1 MVTTPQARAPAAE
14 VWLATPVAAL
24 LFDPSSLGAADRAVW
39 DGLHTARR
47 REDWASS
54 RALLAAVP
62 GADGHASSL
71 SHSRGFAAL
80 ARAPGRVAVGV
91 DVEWLSR
98 RDFLSMARMAYAPA
112 EADELASLED
122 ATRLRDR
129 FYEAWTLKEAFA
141 KALRLRL
148 ADALGQCRFNGA
160 DDAAAARVPTTRPWS
175 ATVFAPRPQLR
186 LAVVLVADDSAA
198 VPTVLRTLEWPPGHA
213 VTWPVVR
220 RLACAAGAGVSAAT
234 C

>member
-1 MVTTPQARAPAAE
+1 MLTRHPDRAAAAE
-14 VWLATPVAAL
+14 VWLATPAAAL
-24 LFDPSSLGAADRAVW
+24 LFDPSELNAPDRTAW

-62 GADGHASSL
+62 ATDGHVRSL

-80 ARAPGRVAVGV
+80 ARAPAQVAVGV
-91 DVEWLSR
+91 DVEWMSK
-98 RDFLSMARMAYAPA
+98 RDFLSMARMAYAPD

-122 ATRLRDR
+122 ATSLRDR
-129 FYEAWTLKEAFA
+129 FYESWTLKEAFA
-141 KALRLRL
+141 KALRLPL
-148 ADALGQCRFNGA
+148 ADALGQCRFIGA
-160 DDAAAARVPTTRPWS
+160 DDAATARVPITRPWS

-186 LAVVLVADDSAA
+186 LAVVLVADDGAA
-198 VPTVLRTLEWPPGHA
+198 VPSVLHTLEWPPRQVA
-213 VTWPVVR
+213 AWRVVR
-220 RLACAAGAGVSAAT
+220 RLAGAGGAMAAT

>member
-1 MVTTPQARAPAAE
+1 MTKPAVPSAADL
-14 VWLATPVAAL
+14 WLATPAAAL
-24 LFDPSSLGAADRAVW
+24 LFDPSRLSAADRAEW

-54 RALLAAVP
+54 RALLASVP
-62 GADGHASSL
+62 VADVLASSL

-80 ARAPGRVAVGV
+80 ARTPRQVAVGV
-91 DVEWLSR
+91 DVEWLST

-112 EADELASLED
+112 EADELAALGD
-122 ATRLRDR
+122 PVGLRGR

-141 KALRLRL
+141 KALRLPL
-148 ADALGQCRFNGA
+148 ADALGQCWFTGPDEA
-160 DDAAAARVPTTRPWS
+160 GTARVPTKRPWS

-186 LAVVLVADDSAA
+186 LAVVMVGDEGAA
-198 VPTVLRTLEWPPGHA
+198 VPSVVHTLEWPPGHA
-213 VTWPVVR
+213 VAWPVVR
-220 RLACAAGAGVSAAT
+220 RLAGGGSTGATA

>member
-1 MVTTPQARAPAAE
+1 MLTTRPARAVAGE
-14 VWLATPVAAL
+14 VWLATPAAAL
-24 LFDPSSLGAADRAVW
+24 LFDPSWLGAADRADW
-39 DGLHTARR
+39 NGLHTARR

-62 GADGHASSL
+62 GAGGHASSL
-71 SHSRGFAAL
+71 SHSRGFAAF

-91 DVEWLSR
+91 DVEWLST

-112 EADELASLED
+112 EAEELASLED
-122 ATRLRDR
+122 AASRRDR

-141 KALRLRL
+141 KALRLPL
-148 ADALGQCRFNGA
+148 ADALGQCRFTGA
-160 DDAAAARVPTTRPWS
+160 DDASTARVPTALPWR

-186 LAVVLVADDSAA
+186 LAVAMVGHDRAA
-198 VPTVLRTLEWPPGHA
+198 VPAVLHTREWPAGDA
-213 VTWPVVR
+213 VSWPVVR
-220 RLACAAGAGVSAAT
+220 RLASGGSAGAAA

>member
-1 MVTTPQARAPAAE
+1 MTKPAGPSAADL
-14 VWLATPVAAL
+14 WLATPAAAL
-24 LFDPSSLGAADRAVW
+24 LLDPSRLSAADRAEW

-54 RALLAAVP
+54 RALLASVP
-62 GADGHASSL
+62 VADVLASSL

-80 ARAPGRVAVGV
+80 ARTPRQVAVGV
-91 DVEWLSR
+91 DVEWLST

-112 EADELASLED
+112 EADELAALGD
-122 ATRLRDR
+122 PAGLRGR

-141 KALRLRL
+141 KALRLPL
-148 ADALGQCRFNGA
+148 ADALGQCRFTGA
-160 DDAAAARVPTTRPWS
+160 DDVATARVPTSRPWS

-186 LAVVLVADDSAA
+186 LAVVMVADDSAA
-198 VPTVLRTLEWPPGHA
+198 VPSVLHTLEWPSGHA
-213 VTWPVVR
+213 VAWRVVR
-220 RLACAAGAGVSAAT
+220 RLAGGGGAMAAT

>member
-1 MVTTPQARAPAAE
+1 MLTTRPARVVAAE
-14 VWLATPVAAL
+14 VWLATPAAAL
-24 LFDPSSLGAADRAVW
+24 LFDPARLGAADRAEW
-39 DGLHTARR
+39 NGLHTARR

-80 ARAPGRVAVGV
+80 ARAPGQVAIGV
-91 DVEWLSR
+91 DVEWLSS
-98 RDFLSMARMAYAPA
+98 RDFLNMARTAYAPA

-122 ATRLRDR
+122 AASLRDR

-141 KALRLRL
+141 KALRLPL
-148 ADALGQCRFNGA
+148 ADALGRCRFTGA
-160 DDAAAARVPTTRPWS
+160 DDAATARVPTTRPWS
-175 ATVFAPRPQLR
+175 ATVFAPRPLLR
-186 LAVVLVADDSAA
+186 LAVVLVAEDGAA
-198 VPTVLRTLEWPPGHA
+198 VPSVLQTLEWPPGHA
-213 VTWPVVR
+213 VAWQVVR
-220 RLACAAGAGVSAAT
+220 RLAGGGGAMAAT

>member
-1 MVTTPQARAPAAE
+1 MVDTQPAGTVAAE
-14 VWLATPVAAL
+14 VWLATPEAAL
-24 LFDPSSLGAADRAVW
+24 LFDPSRLGAADRAAW
-39 DGLHTARR
+39 YGLHTPRR

-62 GADGHASSL
+62 AAHGHASSL

-80 ARAPGRVAVGV
+80 ARAPGQVAVGV
-91 DVEWLSR
+91 DVEWLST

-122 ATRLRDR
+122 AASLRDR
-129 FYEAWTLKEAFA
+129 FYQAWTLKEAFA
-141 KALRLRL
+141 KALRLPL
-148 ADALGQCRFNGA
+148 ADALGQCRFTGA
-160 DDAAAARVPTTRPWS
+160 DDAATARVPTTRPWW

-186 LAVVLVADDSAA
+186 LAVVMIAEDGAA
-198 VPTVLRTLEWPPGHA
+198 VPAVLHTMEWPQGRA
-213 VTWPVVR
+213 TAWPVVR
-220 RLACAAGAGVSAAT
+220 RLAGGGGAMAAT

>member
-1 MVTTPQARAPAAE
+1 MLTTRPARAVAAE
-14 VWLATPVAAL
+14 VWLATPAAAL
-24 LFDPSSLGAADRAVW
+24 LFDPSRLGVEDRAGW

-80 ARAPGRVAVGV
+80 ARAPGQVAVGV
-91 DVEWLSR
+91 DVEWLST
-98 RDFLSMARMAYAPA
+98 RDFVSMARTAYAPA
-112 EADELASLED
+112 EADELASLAD
-122 ATRLRDR
+122 AASLRER

-141 KALRLRL
+141 KALRLPL
-148 ADALGQCRFNGA
+148 ADALGQCRFTGA
-160 DDAAAARVPTTRPWS
+160 DDVATARVPTSRPWS

-186 LAVVLVADDSAA
+186 LAVVMVADDSAA
-198 VPTVLRTLEWPPGHA
+198 VPSVLHTLEWPSGHA
-213 VTWPVVR
+213 VAWRVVR
-220 RLACAAGAGVSAAT
+220 RLAGGGGAMAAT

>member
-1 MVTTPQARAPAAE
+1 MLTTRPARAVAAE
-14 VWLATPVAAL
+14 VWLATPAAAL
-24 LFDPSSLGAADRAVW
+24 LFDPLRLGAGDRAEW

-54 RALLAAVP
+54 RALLAAAP

-91 DVEWLSR
+91 DVEWLTR
-98 RDFLSMARMAYAPA
+98 RDFLSMARMAYAPD
-112 EADELASLED
+112 EADEFASLED
-122 ATRLRDR
+122 AATLRDR

-141 KALRLRL
+141 KALRLPL
-148 ADALGQCRFNGA
+148 ADALGQCRFTGA
-160 DDAAAARVPTTRPWS
+160 DDAATARVPTTRPWS

-186 LAVVLVADDSAA
+186 LAVVMVADDGAEVPAA
-198 VPTVLRTLEWPPGHA
+198 LHTQEWPVGHA
-213 VTWPVVR
+213 TAWQVVR
-220 RLACAAGAGVSAAT
+220 RLAGGGGAMAAT

>member
-1 MVTTPQARAPAAE
+1 MTPPAEPPAAD
-14 VWLATPVAAL
+14 VWLATPAAAL
-24 LFDPSSLGAADRAVW
+24 LFDPSRLGAADRTEW
-39 DGLHTARR
+39 NGLHTARR

-62 GADGHASSL
+62 GAEGHASSL

-80 ARAPGRVAVGV
+80 ARAPRRVAVGV
-91 DVEWLSR
+91 DVEWLST

-122 ATRLRDR
+122 AASLRDR

-141 KALRLRL
+141 KALRLPL
-148 ADALGQCRFNGA
+148 ADALGQCRFSGA
-160 DDAAAARVPTTRPWS
+160 DDAATARVPTTRPWS

-186 LAVVLVADDSAA
+186 LAVVMVADDGAA
-198 VPTVLRTLEWPPGHA
+198 VPSVLHTAEWPPGHA
-213 VTWPVVR
+213 AAWNVVR
-220 RLACAAGAGVSAAT
+220 RLAGGGGAMAAT